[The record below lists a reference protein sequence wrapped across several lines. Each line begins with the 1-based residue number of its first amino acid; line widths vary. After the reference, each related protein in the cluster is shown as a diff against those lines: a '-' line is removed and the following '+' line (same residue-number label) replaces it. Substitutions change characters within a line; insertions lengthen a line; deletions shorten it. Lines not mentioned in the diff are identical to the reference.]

1 MKKHTKFKQWWCGNM
16 AMGHKG
22 GDELAYSVDWL
33 PYSKKFLVEITNICE
48 KCGAEIYIGEE
59 YLTPSEYVRFNSK
72 HLFDKFVE
80 EYAKERIYD
89 FYLISEGIKKGRR
102 VRKV

>member
-1 MKKHTKFKQWWCGNM
+1 M
-16 AMGHKG
+16 AMGHEG

-80 EYAKERIYD
+80 TYEKEHVWDITV
-89 FYLISEGIKKGRR
+89 ISEGIKKERR